1 MAVSMAVS
9 TAVSPLRSLG
19 AAAKRPLFNSKA
31 PTLARPRRQI
41 SARHGAQF
49 ESSCSPSLRKDGR
62 NHDESIMNPKDS
74 MFSLCLFKEHL
85 TLQCR
90 RMSHGA
96 IHQEV
101 VSTQSP
107 ANVYSEC
114 HAFKPL
120 QDGYIIKQTCQENS
134 HAVHIDVQASLLQ
147 NNHQTSEGG
156 VIRE

>member
-1 MAVSMAVS
+1 M
-9 TAVSPLRSLG
+9 
-19 AAAKRPLFNSKA
+19 KYN
-31 PTLARPRRQI
+31 
-41 SARHGAQF
+41 
-49 ESSCSPSLRKDGR
+49 
-62 NHDESIMNPKDS
+62 ESIMNPKDS

-90 RMSHGA
+90 RMSHDA

-114 HAFKPL
+114 HAFKPF
-120 QDGYIIKQTCQENS
+120 QDGYIMKQTCQENS

-156 VIRE
+156 VIRG

>member
-62 NHDESIMNPKDS
+62 NHNESIMNPKDS

-90 RMSHGA
+90 RMSHDA
-96 IHQEV
+96 IHQV
-101 VSTQSP
+101 LPMCTQS
-107 ANVYSEC
+107 VMRSSL
-114 HAFKPL
+114 FKMAISLNKHVKKILMQSISTYKPPCSKTITRP
-120 QDGYIIKQTCQENS
+120 QK
-134 HAVHIDVQASLLQ
+134 AV
-147 NNHQTSEGG
+147 
-156 VIRE
+156 

>member
-1 MAVSMAVS
+1 MAVS

-62 NHDESIMNPKDS
+62 NHNESIMNPKDS

-90 RMSHGA
+90 RNVAWCNSSRGRKHSKSCQCVLRVSCRSSLCKMA
-96 IHQEV
+96 ISLNKHVKKILMQSI
-101 VSTQSP
+101 ST
-107 ANVYSEC
+107 Y
-114 HAFKPL
+114 KPPCSKTITRP
-120 QDGYIIKQTCQENS
+120 QK
-134 HAVHIDVQASLLQ
+134 AV
-147 NNHQTSEGG
+147 
-156 VIRE
+156 